1 NNEVSQHEVKQAQID
16 SHVFEE
22 RDKQLSFHRAGGGGE
37 QKYRGTEASE
47 GLPEIFPACRQT
59 ATVTLGHLAII
70 IDPADCTKECSYDDD
85 YPDITIA
92 QNRPRQRADK
102 DCCKSRRPAH
112 GGRA

>member
-1 NNEVSQHEVKQAQID
+1 VSEHDVKQAQID

-22 RDKQLSFHRAGGGGE
+22 RDKQLSFHRAGGGVE

-70 IDPADCTKECSYDDD
+70 IHPAHCTKDCGYDDD

-92 QNRPRQRADK
+92 QIRPQQRADK
-102 DCCKSRRPAH
+102 NCCKNQCPA
-112 GGRA
+112 